1 MANTALDYYNAEI
14 NTRFT
19 ANCGAGVRSAYVNL
33 PATDYLARALE
44 AKQRF
49 MCDTLCSQTELWYD
63 SIDQTGYAPA
73 FGTDSPFVY
82 AANDEVWGFIRAHA
96 RGRDKQVVYSHHV
109 QVPVRP
115 AEQHASLCYFH
126 ATTFSWWHCW
136 HIPGHA
142 PVFNSKAGESN
153 ARLHIAYEQ
162 TTHWWPDEPEQYS
175 SCYWLVPL
183 DK

>member
-19 ANCGAGVRSAYVNL
+19 AEYVNA
-33 PATDYLARALE
+33 PATEYLAKALE
-44 AKQRF
+44 AKQAF
-49 MCDTLCSQTELWYD
+49 MREHLCSQTELWYAAD
-63 SIDQTGYAPA
+63 DETGYAPA

-82 AANDEVWGFIRAHA
+82 AANPEAWEFIRGHA
-96 RGRDKQVVYSHHV
+96 DGRDKQVVYSHHV

-115 AEQHASLCYFH
+115 AEQHDTLCYFH

-136 HIPGHA
+136 HVRGHA
-142 PVFNSKAGESN
+142 PAFNSKAGQSN

-162 TTHWWPDEPEQYS
+162 TTYWWPDGPEQYS
-175 SCYWLVPL
+175 TCWWLVPY